1 MSINTVLAS
10 TVGFQQLPSLSSL
23 VYIVTIASIQNLDK
37 TDNNKPDYISFGVAY
52 PDGPYFRTDPYF
64 LLRNTTIDVNEKF
77 TCNKTLRISSFM
89 NETSYDTSSF
99 NCTEEGDFTFNQKS
113 GTGASAR
120 NFRVSYNVQ
129 LAPLNNDYYRCISLK
144 NLVALSNPQD
154 GKSNDQLLV
163 YVKSDVV
170 GIQQLNTS
178 YKDSYSLER
187 YGLIAFK
194 SASIPCNNYV
204 QVFLREIDSTASSIA
219 TTVGND
225 DFTKKVNISCQDN
238 GFQQVELRFSPTKDE
253 KEATYSLSYEIAF
266 AIPSYPQINNQSGQ
280 ISKFEPTKLGNNTI
294 SAANRNINTIKFVK
308 LSALSNFNGQNDKN
322 SQDELTMFIYSDA
335 LNQMFTC
342 GQYNV
347 PRGGLVDFNGL
358 EIPCK
363 EQILLILSDK
373 DSSNNDT
380 FSVRIPCMMAGD
392 GLFDFNIMA
401 NDSKAFASKSVKI
414 LDQLAE
420 YNMDAEEKDGASAP
434 FQFLTKFNYKTVAS
448 SNSEENDALYTI
460 RATVFASPL
469 AQTPY
474 ENEQLE
480 SNKTKCG
487 ASVVSPNQNN
497 SVAASPAFQNYLP
510 FQKVVALKYL
520 ISNNGKQDK
529 ANDDNIIINV
539 YSDFYKRTISCGMYE
554 MDNNMYLVLNDLEV
568 PCNDELIITITEKDK
583 TTNDTATL
591 RLNCNNIQ
599 VGTLQFQLRSFSAQ
613 YVEPEAGDL
622 NVYTDLN
629 VQQQV
634 KLSAQQENQVSYE
647 LRYEVGYSLLGDA
660 SRLNDKL
667 CGWRFPQENTPKA
680 AKALVNLDS
689 LKYVVGKSKYPYV
702 GATVFSDVVGETI
715 MVFSNLNKIL
725 RGALVSINGG
735 AQYVVACHDT
745 LIVQLFNDDLS
756 DVATTFID
764 CKQTQQSAK
773 AYFNLGVQRVPYDMK
788 FSYDMRHLIQTT
800 YTDVVT
806 GMVYSYLSISS
817 LLQETSSLW
826 NWAISNEL
834 YSNYQATEDYL
845 QANYQNLTAV
855 QKESA
860 DDRYWVRQYVL
871 NYQVLVGDS
880 STKMIAKQSTG
891 DSLVI
896 DQSQNLAS
904 QVSNVAFYNK
914 DQLLTLNENEEED
927 NGKKIGTYLAA
938 ALGSAI
944 FAAGFTVLVIY
955 LMRRYKASKLQTR
968 VEILKAS
975 DQTDTTHMGPSNRS
989 NITAQTLYNTQTI
1002 NPTTKTN
1009 VTNGDRSSTNM
1020 VQDMTINELC

>member
-37 TDNNKPDYISFGVAY
+37 TDNNTKPDSISFGVAY
-52 PDGPYFRTDPYF
+52 TDGPYYRTDPYV
-64 LLRNTTIDVNEKF
+64 LLRNTTIDVDEKF
-77 TCNKTLRISSFM
+77 ACNKTLRISSFM
-89 NETSYDTSSF
+89 NETSYDSSLF
-99 NCTEEGDFTFNQKS
+99 NCTEEGDFSVTQKS

-120 NFRVSYNVQ
+120 NFRVSYNVE
-129 LAPLNNDYYRCISLK
+129 LAPSNDYYRCINLK
-144 NLVALSNPQD
+144 NLVALSSPQD
-154 GKSNDQLLV
+154 GKSNDQLLL
-163 YVKSDVV
+163 YVKSDIV
-170 GIQQLNTS
+170 GIQQLNSS

-194 SASIPCNNYV
+194 NASIPCKDYV
-204 QVFLREIDSTASSIA
+204 QVFLREIDSTASTIA

-225 DFTKKVNISCQDN
+225 DFTRKVNISCQDN
-238 GFQQVELRFSPTKDE
+238 GFQQVELQFSATKTE

-294 SAANRNINTIKFVK
+294 SAANRDIDTIKFVK
-308 LSALSNFNGQNDKN
+308 LSALSNFNGQNEKN
-322 SQDELTMFIYSDA
+322 NQDELTMFIYSDA

-347 PRGGLVDFNGL
+347 PRGGIVDFNGL
-358 EIPCK
+358 EIPCY
-363 EQILLILSDK
+363 EQVLLMLSDE

-380 FSVRIPCMMAGD
+380 FSVRIPCMMAGE

-401 NDSKAFASKSVKI
+401 NESKAFASKSVQI
-414 LDQLAE
+414 SDSIPD
-420 YNMDAEEKDGASAP
+420 YYMDAGEKDGASAP
-434 FQFLTKFNYKTVAS
+434 FQFLTKFNQKTVAS
-448 SNSEENDALYTI
+448 STTEENDALYTI
-460 RATVFASPL
+460 KATVFASPL

-474 ENEQLE
+474 ANALLEN
-480 SNKTKCG
+480 NKTKCG
-487 ASVVSPNQNN
+487 ATVVSPNLNN
-497 SVAASPAFQNYLP
+497 TVAPSPAFKSYLP

-529 ANDDNIIINV
+529 PNDDNIFINV
-539 YSDFYKRTISCGMYE
+539 YSDFYKRTITCGMYQ
-554 MDNNMYLVLNDLEV
+554 MDNNMYLVLNDFEV
-568 PCNDELIITITEKDK
+568 PCSDELIITITEKDK
-583 TTNDTATL
+583 ATNDSATL
-591 RLNCNNIQ
+591 RLNCNKMQ
-599 VGTLQFQLRSFSAQ
+599 VGTLLFTLRSYSAQ

-622 NVYTDLN
+622 NIYTDLN

-647 LRYEVGYSLLGDA
+647 LRYEVGYSLSGDA
-660 SRLNDKL
+660 SRINDRL
-667 CGWRFPQENTPKA
+667 CGWRFPQENTQKV

-689 LKYVVGKSKYPYV
+689 LKYVVGKSKQPNV

-725 RGALVSINGG
+725 RGALVSMNGG
-735 AQYVVACHDT
+735 AEYIVACHDT

-764 CKQTQQSAK
+764 CQQTQASAK

-806 GMVYSYLSISS
+806 GLIYSYLQISS
-817 LLQETSSLW
+817 LLQENSSLW
-826 NWAISNEL
+826 NLAISQEL
-834 YSNYQATEDYL
+834 DSNYQATQDYL
-845 QANYQNLTAV
+845 ESNYQNLTAD

-871 NYQVLVGDS
+871 NYQVLVGGS
-880 STKMIAKQSTG
+880 ITNMIAKQSTAG
-891 DSLVI
+891 SLVI
-896 DQSQNLAS
+896 NPSQNLAA

-914 DQLLTLNENEEED
+914 DQLVPVNENEED
-927 NGKKIGTYLAA
+927 NGMKIGSYLAA
-938 ALGSAI
+938 ALDQSRS
-944 FAAGFTVLVIY
+944 FQ
-955 LMRRYKASKLQTR
+955 SK
-968 VEILKAS
+968 
-975 DQTDTTHMGPSNRS
+975 
-989 NITAQTLYNTQTI
+989 
-1002 NPTTKTN
+1002 
-1009 VTNGDRSSTNM
+1009 
-1020 VQDMTINELC
+1020 